1 MLGVLKRLLKGDF
14 RLPSLFKRESEEEYM
29 ARLYQ
34 RIADDMAEDWRL
46 VGRDLAQT
54 MLDCSVRDQARVT
67 DEKTRATLKEIEVD
81 MREFLRQ
88 SRQISRQAKGSLWWD

>member
-1 MLGVLKRLLKGDF
+1 MLEVLKRLLKGDF
-14 RLPSLFKRESEEEYM
+14 RLPSLFERESEEEYM
-29 ARLYQ
+29 VRFYQ

-88 SRQISRQAKGSLWWD
+88 SRKASRAAKRSLWF